1 MNVPVGIKECQTL
14 TPNKSFVRI
23 IWSVTDIWKRFPK
36 SIYEIIVVIKSQFRG
51 QNEILEITVRLIRP
65 SVQRIFS

>member
-23 IWSVTDIWKRFPK
+23 IWSVTDIWKRLPNL
-36 SIYEIIVVIKSQFRG
+36 IHEIIVVIKSQFWG
-51 QNEILEITVRLIRP
+51 QNA
-65 SVQRIFS
+65 IFDFKKWWSSLFTAVVW